1 MTKEF
6 GDWIAKEY
14 QDRGW
19 TMRELSRRSR
29 LSISYISAVVSGDKE
44 PGGKLFLG
52 LAQGFNI
59 PVDKIQRIA
68 KGEKEEIMTDWL
80 DDLRQLREAKLAA
93 SQPQQSLPPPPT
105 ADDLLKQCKA
115 FELLRQVQN
124 ALLGGGGLLNVPLQ
138 QNKYEKV
145 FTLVWQGQIYDARKP
160 EENTTEDINYI
171 LVGVNKSQ
179 VYVNGK
185 KMAAITPDVLK
196 TMLVEAAKS
205 PAVIKGKGVV

>member
-1 MTKEF
+1 
-6 GDWIAKEY
+6 
-14 QDRGW
+14 
-19 TMRELSRRSR
+19 MRELARRSG
-29 LSISYISAVVSGDKE
+29 ISSSHISRVIAGEKNPRGSF
-44 PGGKLFLG
+44 FLG
-52 LAQGFNI
+52 LSKGFGI
-59 PVDKIQRIA
+59 PVEEIERISR
-68 KGEKEEIMTDWL
+68 GDEIMTDWL

-93 SQPQQSLPPPPT
+93 SQPQPSLPPPPT

-124 ALLGGGGLLNVPLQ
+124 ALLGGGGLLNVPIQ

-145 FTLVWQGQIYDARKP
+145 FTLVWQGPIYDARKP

-171 LVGVNKSQ
+171 LVGVKKSQ

-185 KMAAITPDVLK
+185 KLAAITPDVLK

-205 PAVIKGKGVV
+205 PGVIKGKGVV